1 VSPDN
6 VSERHEVISCKWVY
20 HIKTDRTHKCCW
32 VARGFEQV
40 EGWDYQE
47 TYTAVARADSY
58 RLITA
63 AAVICNWI
71 IENVDIKTA
80 FLNSNID
87 CNIYIELPDRQIGR
101 LLKSLY
107 SLKQALKI
115 WYNTLNAVL
124 SDIGF
129 ITLLTDA
136 SVYIQSLTHYSN
148 RTIYI
153 APDLILSVHIDNIH
167 VAG

>member
-1 VSPDN
+1 M
-6 VSERHEVISCKWVY
+6 
-20 HIKTDRTHKCCW
+20 
-32 VARGFEQV
+32 AQGFEQV

-63 AAVICNWI
+63 VAVIYNWI
-71 IENVDIKTA
+71 IENVNIKTA
-80 FLNSNID
+80 FLNSNIN
-87 CNIYIELPDRQIGR
+87 CNIYIKLPDRQIDQ

-124 SDIGF
+124 SDMGF

-136 SVYIQSLTHYSN
+136 SVYIQSSTHYSN
-148 RTIYI
+148 RTTYI
-153 APDLILSVHIDNIH
+153 APDLILSIHIDDIYI
-167 VAG
+167 AG